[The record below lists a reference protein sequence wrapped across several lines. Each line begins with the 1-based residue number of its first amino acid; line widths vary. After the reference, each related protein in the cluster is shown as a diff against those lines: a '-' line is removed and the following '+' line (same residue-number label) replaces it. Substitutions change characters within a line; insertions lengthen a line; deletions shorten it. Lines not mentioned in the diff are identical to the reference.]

1 MFRALLLLL
10 YAAVLAI
17 SLPTHAAQT
26 ARSPDFELRTWAMSG
41 AAPADGEPLSEST
54 SFVMRSR
61 LGGPFVGHAE
71 SASFALWGCG
81 AYTPVEAWFLV
92 DATAEGPVVI
102 RWTVES
108 LGGAVGFNV
117 YRATSE
123 EGPFERANADLLPPD
138 APGEYVDTTVWP
150 GTWYWYELRAAM
162 PDGSEESVGSGP
174 LAVETQ
180 GRLVTKLR
188 GVSPNPF
195 RATATVTH
203 ETATTAV
210 RTRIA
215 VYDVSGKVVRVLT
228 DAPARPGRHEVTW
241 DGTNEDGHRVASG
254 VYFFALESGE
264 VQDRQSVV
272 LLR

>member
-1 MFRALLLLL
+1 MFRTLLLLL
-10 YAAVLAI
+10 FVAILA
-17 SLPTHAAQT
+17 LPLASHGTGA

-41 AAPADGEPLSEST
+41 AAPADGEPLSESA

-92 DATAEGPVVI
+92 DAMDEGAVVI

-117 YRATSE
+117 YRAASE
-123 EGPFERANADLLPPD
+123 EGPYERLNVDPLPPD
-138 APGEYVDTTVWP
+138 PPGEYTDTDVWP

-162 PDGSEESVGSGP
+162 PDGSEETVGSGP
-174 LAVETQ
+174 LAVETK
-180 GRLVTKLR
+180 GRLVTRLR

-195 RATATVTH
+195 HGTATVLH
-203 ETATTAV
+203 ETATAAL

-215 VYDVSGKVVRVLT
+215 VYDVSGKVVRVLV
-228 DAPARPGRHEVTW
+228 DGPARPGRHEITW
-241 DGTNEDGHRVASG
+241 DGTNEKGQRVASG
-254 VYFFALESGE
+254 VYFFSLESGD
-264 VQDRQSVV
+264 VRDRQSVV